1 MRLLAS
7 VLCFLIAAPG
17 LAASQDA
24 PAQGRTGQSQGA
36 QGATTP
42 GTTGASVAAP
52 STAAAAPSATPPN
65 APPPNAAA
73 PNAAPSNAAALMA
86 SAEAEAPNPL
96 PVVVEFY
103 TSQGCV
109 TCPPADALFGEIAK
123 QDDVIALALHVTYWD
138 YLGWADVFGRPEF
151 DGRQK
156 AYARVMR
163 QRTLFTPQMVI
174 QGQDLLVGRDAKT
187 VEDRLAAHRG
197 LEAEAKLRLERTD
210 GDTLRV
216 ALSPAAGPVGP
227 ADVQL
232 FAYTPSSEVGI
243 TAGQNA
249 GRTVLYS
256 NVVTQWNTLAQWD
269 GQSALEFD
277 FSPAPEGPLAVL
289 VQRRGLGKI
298 LAADRID

>member
-7 VLCFLIAAPG
+7 VLCLLIAAPG
-17 LAASQDA
+17 FA
-24 PAQGRTGQSQGA
+24 GA
-36 QGATTP
+36 QDTAGQNT
-42 GTTGASVAAP
+42 AP
-52 STAAAAPSATPPN
+52 QSATPPGTSSRN
-65 APPPNAAA
+65 ATPEGTPPRNATPPSTIVPGPAAQEASTQNAAVRSTAAFMA
-73 PNAAPSNAAALMA
+73 PVEVESPG
-86 SAEAEAPNPL
+86 EL

-109 TCPPADALFGEIAK
+109 TCPPADALFGEIAQ

-138 YLGWADVFGRPEF
+138 YLGWADVFGKPEF
-151 DGRQK
+151 DARQK

-197 LEAEAKLRLERTD
+197 LAAAANLSLERRE
-210 GDTLRV
+210 GDTLHV
-216 ALSPAAGPVGP
+216 ALSPAGSPAGP

-232 FAYTPSSEVGI
+232 FAYAPSSEVGI

-249 GRTVLYS
+249 GRTIRYS

-269 GQSALEFD
+269 GESELEFE
-277 FSPAPEGPLAVL
+277 FTPAPEGPLAVL

-298 LAADRID
+298 LAAGRID